1 MNSKNELQNILFLL
15 LGICLCVAALTYLVV
30 IKGSLLF
37 LVLLGL
43 LLVAAV
49 YRLLYV
55 FNARNRKLG
64 HFFDAIRNE
73 DSSLVFP
80 EKVGSASLRHLH
92 VSLNNLNRLIADIKL
107 LNERNELFY
116 RELIE
121 QSATG
126 LMSFDE
132 SGYIDVMNNAAKRYL
147 GVVQLSNLKLLE
159 QKNPE
164 VHQILTQLKTGEK
177 TVVKTICKKGFG

>member
-1 MNSKNELQNILFLL
+1 MHDEPADWAGNYECNCKCFEKVSVEQDHDFRQTRPVYLTDADFLDTT
-15 LGICLCVAALTYLVV
+15 LGVV
-30 IKGSLLF
+30 MD
-37 LVLLGL
+37 
-43 LLVAAV
+43 
-49 YRLLYV
+49 
-55 FNARNRKLG
+55 NREKSDDCNDHG
-64 HFFDAIRNE
+64 N
-73 DSSLVFP
+73 SLVFP

-107 LNERNELFY
+107 RNERNELFY

-121 QSATG
+121 QSAAG